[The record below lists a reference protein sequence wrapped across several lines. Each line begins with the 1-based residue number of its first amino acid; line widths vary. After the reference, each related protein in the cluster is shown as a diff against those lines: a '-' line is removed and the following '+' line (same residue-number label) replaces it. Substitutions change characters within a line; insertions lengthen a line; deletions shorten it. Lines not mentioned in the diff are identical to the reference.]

1 MILKFNKVIISSVNV
16 LGRIGMF
23 AIAALMTIVT
33 VDTILRYLFNN
44 AFLWTYDISTYL
56 MVGFT
61 YLAIAYTELRE
72 DHVTVDMF
80 LVRFSKKTQLILNI
94 INRFI
99 MLALAVLITRQS
111 WIRIIDSLQVG
122 RTSSGP
128 VGIPQA
134 PVDITMF
141 IGCLGLCLVLV
152 VKLLGY
158 GSQLF
163 GLKSESGTING

>member
-1 MILKFNKVIISSVNV
+1 MIQKFNKIIIYSVTV

-23 AIAALMTIVT
+23 AIAGLMIIIT
-33 VDTILRYLFNN
+33 VDTILRYFFNN

-80 LVRFSKKTQLILNI
+80 IVRFSKKTQLILNI
-94 INRFI
+94 INRLI
-99 MLALAVLITRQS
+99 MLGLSILITRQS

-122 RTSSGP
+122 RVSSGP
-128 VGIPQA
+128 VGIPQV

-141 IGCLGLCLVLV
+141 IGCLGLCFVLV
-152 VKLLGY
+152 VKLISY

-163 GLKSESGTING
+163 GYKSVSGPKMF